1 MPRDLLQQEKLL
13 RLQRFLLEETDEDH
27 SVTIA
32 EMQAYLATF
41 GIHAERK
48 SLYENIET
56 LIHCGMDIGMDR
68 AGGKN
73 HYRLLSREFE
83 TAELRLLADAV
94 ASSRFITTRKSAD
107 LLRKLS
113 RLASRHQGGGLQRHV
128 FVPSRIKNMN
138 ETIFYLIDDLNRAL
152 TNGVTVEFSYFH
164 WVSEQ
169 GKLVKQAR
177 HEAKRYLVSPWQLL
191 WQDEFYYLVAFD
203 HEYQQIRHYRVDR
216 MGNLRL
222 TKEPRQGEEAFRSLQ
237 PEGYTSRVFGMF
249 GGKAETVTLRF
260 PPRLLDT
267 MIDRF
272 GKELRLTEAQGMLEI
287 STEVVPS
294 RPFYGWLFS
303 LGSEVTLVGPVHLKE
318 EYGAAL
324 RQDLEKEQQHG

>member
-13 RLQRFLLEETDEDH
+13 RLQRLLLEETDEDH
-27 SVTIA
+27 GVTIA

-56 LIHCGMDIGMDR
+56 LIHCGMDVAVDR

-73 HYRLLSREFE
+73 SYRLLSREFE

-113 RLASRHQGGGLQRHV
+113 RLASRHQGSGLQRQV

-152 TNGVTVEFSYFH
+152 TNGVSIEFTYFE
-164 WVSEQ
+164 WAAEQ
-169 GKLVKQAR
+169 GKLVKRAR
-177 HEAKRYLVSPWQLL
+177 HEGKRYRVSPWQLL

-203 HEYQQIRHYRVDR
+203 HEHGDIRHYRVDR
-216 MGNLRL
+216 MGSIRL
-222 TKEPRQGEEAFRSLQ
+222 TKEPRQGEEAFRGLQ

-249 GGKAETVTLRF
+249 GGTPETVTLRF
-260 PPRLLDT
+260 PPRLLDA

-272 GKELRLTEAQGMLEI
+272 GKELRLTEHHGMLEI
-287 STEVVPS
+287 SAEVVPS

-303 LGSEVTLVGPVHLKE
+303 LGSEVTLVAPAHLKE
-318 EYGAAL
+318 EYVAAL